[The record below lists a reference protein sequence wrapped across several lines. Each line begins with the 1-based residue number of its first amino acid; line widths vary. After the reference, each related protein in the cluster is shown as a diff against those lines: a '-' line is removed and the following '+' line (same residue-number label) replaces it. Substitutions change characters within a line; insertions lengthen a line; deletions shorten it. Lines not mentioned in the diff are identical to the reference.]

1 MGGERGG
8 GRCLY
13 LDLHLD
19 LQVSPID
26 GEQCAVRAGGA
37 QLPGAVWHVPV
48 AVSQEDQRGGGDL
61 AGEGALL
68 CRGGE
73 GRGTAFHL
81 HTHSHLTHTLCQW
94 CELMFHS
101 HCTST
106 PWTIGIPTPT
116 PPTHL
121 HSHSSITPYP
131 PMLTSTPFQAPPTH
145 VNVHPQYTAGG
156 PVLVQWVPTSHF
168 GLRVEQEVVRKPEDQ
183 QWITV
188 TANNGSKHIP
198 CTIQHIQT
206 NTVLVHTMC
215 AVLRAKHG
223 LQYEDTAYT
232 HTLLTHHSTTHIS
245 TAAGRDVDGWSCC
258 VPRCLWRLPLPC
270 HSPLQLL
277 LSVGCG

>member
-8 GRCLY
+8 GQLSLY

-37 QLPGAVWHVPV
+37 QLPGAIGHVPV
-48 AVSQEDQRGGGDL
+48 AVSQEDQRGEGGDL

-94 CELMFHS
+94 CELVFHS

-106 PWTIGIPTPT
+106 PWTIGIPDPLH
-116 PPTHL
+116 PPTFAPTHPP
-121 HSHSSITPYP
+121 HSTPLI
-131 PMLTSTPFQAPPTH
+131 LTSTPSPAPPT
-145 VNVHPQYTAGG
+145 NITVHPQYAVGS

-168 GLRVEQEVVRKPEDQ
+168 GLLVEQEVVRKPEDQ

-188 TANNGSKHIP
+188 TANNGFKHTLT

-215 AVLRAKHG
+215 AVLRA
-223 LQYEDTAYT
+223 
-232 HTLLTHHSTTHIS
+232 
-245 TAAGRDVDGWSCC
+245 
-258 VPRCLWRLPLPC
+258 
-270 HSPLQLL
+270 
-277 LSVGCG
+277 